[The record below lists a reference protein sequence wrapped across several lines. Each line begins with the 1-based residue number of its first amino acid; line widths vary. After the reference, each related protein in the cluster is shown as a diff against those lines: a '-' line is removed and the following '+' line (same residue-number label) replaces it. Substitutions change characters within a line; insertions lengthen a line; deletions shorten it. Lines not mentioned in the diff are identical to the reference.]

1 MKFLKAQTKN
11 QRIRNVLLLTAAIL
25 FAGGIFALLG
35 YFGIG
40 IPCFF
45 HLVTKLNCPGCG
57 NTRAALSLLRLDFAA
72 AFRYNMMFLPEFLYL
87 LWVYSLASFRYI
99 KEGRFSYK
107 PPFVALDITL
117 AILIVL
123 WGVVRNIF
131 GI

>member
-1 MKFLKAQTKN
+1 M
-11 QRIRNVLLLTAAIL
+11 LLLTLLIL
-25 FAGGIFALLG
+25 LGGGVFALLG

-57 NTRAALSLLRLDFAA
+57 NTRAVLSILRLDFVS
-72 AFRYNMMFLPEFLYL
+72 AFKYNLMFLPEVFYL

-107 PPFVALDITL
+107 PPFIALDITL
-117 AILIVL
+117 LVLVIL
-123 WGVVRNIF
+123 WGIVRNIF